1 MMKFRY
7 SLFWLL
13 IVFSLLTGKSVQ
25 AQTEIVID
33 YNSKAFQ
40 SRKLQVRAIGVS
52 VSYIPH
58 TPGQDSAENT
68 KNLSYQISY
77 NGEVKVKT
85 SDLTLY
91 TGQVSLKDLD
101 GDRLSE
107 VIVSSYS
114 GGAHCCTNIKIY
126 SWRGD
131 RFSETQTGLL
141 NAGGGIFQ
149 DLNGDGKQEFLTSD
163 DAFLYAFSSYAASS
177 PPSVIYEFR
186 NGKLEDVTRKYPKYL
201 RSRLQ
206 EMFKAYKERRNQTD
220 INGVIAGYVAQKAL
234 LGEFKQG
241 WDFMLA
247 NYDRSSDWG
256 LARYNNKGKEIG
268 RYRDFPAALKALLTQ
283 RGYIGAKGRL
293 RESQSK

>member
-1 MMKFRY
+1 MKLRY

-13 IVFSLLTGKSVQ
+13 IVFSLLTEKSVQ

-33 YNSKAFQ
+33 SNSKAFQ
-40 SRKLQVRAIGVS
+40 SRKLQVGAIEVS
-52 VSYIPH
+52 VSYNPY
-58 TPGQDSAENT
+58 TPSQDSAENT
-68 KNLSYQISY
+68 KTLSYQISY
-77 NGEVKVKT
+77 NGEVKVKN
-85 SDLTLY
+85 SELTLY
-91 TGQVSLKDLD
+91 IGNVSLKDLD

-114 GGAHCCTNIKIY
+114 GGAHCCTNLKIY

-131 RFSETQTGLL
+131 RFTRTQTGLL
-141 NAGGGIFQ
+141 DGDGGMFQ

-163 DAFLYAFSSYAASS
+163 NAFLYAFSSYAGSF

-186 NGKLEDVTRKYPKYL
+186 KGKLEEVTRKYPKYL

-206 EMFKAYKERRNQTD
+206 QMFKAYKEQRNQIE

-241 WDFMLA
+241 WDFMMA
-247 NYDRSSDWG
+247 NCDRSSDWG
-256 LARYNNKGKEIG
+256 LARYDNKGKKIG
-268 RYRDFPAALKALLTQ
+268 RYRDFPAALKALLIQ
-283 RGYIGAKGRL
+283 RGYIDAKDRF
-293 RESQSK
+293 R

>member
-1 MMKFRY
+1 MKLRY

-33 YNSKAFQ
+33 SNSKAFQ
-40 SRKLQVRAIGVS
+40 SRKLQVGAIGVS
-52 VSYIPH
+52 VSYSPY
-58 TPGQDSAENT
+58 TPDRGSAENT

-77 NGEVKVKT
+77 NGEVKVKN

-91 TGQVSLKDLD
+91 TGHVSLKDLD

-114 GGAHCCTNIKIY
+114 GGAHCCTNLKIY

-131 RFSETQTGLL
+131 RFTETQTGLL
-141 NAGGGIFQ
+141 DGDGGMFQ
-149 DLNGDGKQEFLTSD
+149 DLNGDGRQEFLTSD
-163 DAFLYAFSSYAASS
+163 NSFLYAFSSYAGSF
-177 PPSVIYEFR
+177 PPSTIYEFR
-186 NGKLEDVTRKYPKYL
+186 NGKLEEVTRQYPKYL

-206 EMFKAYKERRNQTD
+206 EMFKAYKEQRNQKD

-256 LARYNNKGKEIG
+256 LARYNKKGKEIG
-268 RYRDFPAALKALLTQ
+268 RYCDFPAALKALLIQ
-283 RGYIGAKGRL
+283 RGYVDAKDRI
-293 RESQSK
+293 R